1 MYGRPVYIVLL
12 LVMSIY
18 SLCRLIK
25 VVVVYIYIILL
36 RKRKLTK
43 LRFGLCLLKEH

>member
-1 MYGRPVYIVLL
+1 MQADKSG
-12 LVMSIY
+12 S
-18 SLCRLIK
+18 C
-25 VVVVYIYIILL
+25 IYIILL